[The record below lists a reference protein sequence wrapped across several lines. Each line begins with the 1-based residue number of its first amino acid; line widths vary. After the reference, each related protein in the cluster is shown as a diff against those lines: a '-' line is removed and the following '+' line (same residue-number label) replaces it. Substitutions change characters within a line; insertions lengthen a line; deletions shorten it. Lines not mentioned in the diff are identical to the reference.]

1 MRPRILAVL
10 GFATLAFA
18 GGCDQRTDPLVGTVG
33 TGGSGSSTFSVSP
46 ATLSLAPTQTAQL
59 TLNSTRPIG
68 PYTWTTNQSGVA
80 TVSANG
86 LVTAVGV
93 GNATITVT
101 AAGDATVSA
110 RSTVAVSTT
119 PTP

>member
-1 MRPRILAVL
+1 MRPRALAVL
-10 GFATLAFA
+10 GFAALALA
-18 GGCDQRTDPLVGTVG
+18 GACDTRTDPLVGTVG
-33 TGGSGSSTFSVSP
+33 TGGSGSSTFNVAP
-46 ATLSLAPTQTAQL
+46 ATLTLNPTQTGQL
-59 TLNSTRPIG
+59 TLTSTRPIG
-68 PYTWTTNQSGVA
+68 PYTWTTNQPGVA

-110 RSTVAVSTT
+110 RSTVTVTNT